1 MFRKISQLLFQ
12 ATAIV
17 VMIIVTEKTV
27 VKFEYSKYRWEFVFN
42 EQSKK
47 FSGLK
52 ITKRICL
59 G

>member
-17 VMIIVTEKTV
+17 VMIIATEKTV
-27 VKFEYSKYRWEFVFN
+27 VKSEYSKYRWEFVFN

-47 FSGLK
+47 LSGLK